1 MQVSSEALRL
11 FRSAGRALRATY
23 AAQFVR
29 SVPRKAMC
37 LEPPD
42 CRALWAMAKLAGDDM
57 EIHGGPLLTG

>member
-11 FRSAGRALRATY
+11 FRSAGPVQRATY
-23 AAQFVR
+23 AAQMVR

-42 CRALWAMAKLAGDDM
+42 CEALWVMAKFAGDGT
-57 EIHGGPLLTG
+57 ETHGGPLLTG